1 MQESHLRS
9 VNMQDNYQK
18 SIVIG
23 GISGGIGSTLAA
35 SLHAEGCQISGFARS
50 TDKLQALADKLPG
63 AKTQALDATN
73 PEEVDAFIAEVAQAN
88 GRIDAYVHSIGSI
101 LIKPAHLTTPESW
114 AHTLHTN
121 LSSAF
126 YALSAVAK
134 HMQKQPDGGTI
145 LFFSTA
151 AAQTGI
157 ANHEAIAAAKG
168 GIEAMVRSA
177 AATYAPRS
185 IRVNAI
191 APSLTDTPLAKP
203 IISSEK
209 ALEISKKMH
218 PLGDI
223 AHTGDVSSLAHWLLS
238 EQARFVTGQVFVI
251 DGGLSTVVPKPRA

>member
-1 MQESHLRS
+1 MQSNTPE
-9 VNMQDNYQK
+9 K
-18 SIVIG
+18 CIVIG

-35 SLHAEGCQISGFARS
+35 SLHKQEALLCGYARS
-50 TDKLQALADKLPG
+50 ADKLQALEADLPG
-63 AKTQALDATN
+63 IQTQVLDATE
-73 PEEVDAFIAEVAQAN
+73 PEAINAFINQTIAN
-88 GRIDAYVHSIGSI
+88 HGRIDAYVHAIGSI
-101 LIKPAHLTTPESW
+101 LIQPAHLTSPENW
-114 AHTLHTN
+114 AQTLQTN

-134 HMQKQPDGGTI
+134 HMQKQPGGGTC

-177 AATYAPRS
+177 AATYAPRG
-185 IRVNAI
+185 IRINAI

-203 IISSEK
+203 IISSEQ
-209 ALEISKKMH
+209 ALQISKRMH

-223 AHTGDVSSLAHWLLS
+223 AHSGDVASLADWLLS
-238 EQARFVTGQVFVI
+238 ESARFVTGQVFVI
-251 DGGLSTVVPKPRA
+251 DGGLSTIVPKPRA